1 MAINAPVQGTAADI
15 MKLAMTRVYQHM
27 RARRFRAR
35 MLLQVHDELL
45 FEVPEDEL
53 DELKASTKEIM
64 ESAMELSVP
73 LVVDLKV
80 ADSWGAMY

>member
-1 MAINAPVQGTAADI
+1 MCSLGAREMAAR
-15 MKLAMTRVYQHM
+15 KLGS
-27 RARRFRAR
+27 R

-53 DELKASTKEIM
+53 PVLEALAVDVM

-73 LVVDLKV
+73 LKVDVKAG
-80 ADSWGAMY
+80 ADWAET